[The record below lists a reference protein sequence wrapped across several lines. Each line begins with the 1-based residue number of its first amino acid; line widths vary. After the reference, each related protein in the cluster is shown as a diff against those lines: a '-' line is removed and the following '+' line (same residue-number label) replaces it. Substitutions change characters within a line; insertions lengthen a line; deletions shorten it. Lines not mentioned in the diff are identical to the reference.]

1 MAEGCVGTSPQV
13 FVVDSQASYTMPS
26 EKKPSWARGSQN
38 LLLLL
43 VGLVMLGLVVEG
55 YFISNLY
62 KKTEAFSICRSHP
75 FCQNLT
81 DSNNKGGVI
90 MSQTGFQGSNE
101 ISNGLPHQEQ
111 IHQRPFA
118 HLMGSSNPVGKM
130 DVVQWVS
137 EGGEAITHNMSY
149 DKGRLLVEIEGYY
162 YLYSKVQLNA
172 AEDCSLIQ
180 HKVMKNTSAY
190 DRSIEL
196 MKSKS
201 FRCKTPKTAS
211 PKSSDAEDLWN
222 SFLAG
227 IFHLQ
232 SGDEIFVTLE
242 NIQKIR
248 SGSTYNFMGAFM
260 IFP

>member
-1 MAEGCVGTSPQV
+1 MAEGGVGTSPQV
-13 FVVDSQASYTMPS
+13 FVVDSQASYTMPRE
-26 EKKPSWARGSQN
+26 EKPRWARGSQN

-43 VGLVMLGLVVEG
+43 VGLAMLGLVVEG

-62 KKTEAFSICRSHP
+62 KKTEEFSICRSHP
-75 FCQNLT
+75 FCQNMS
-81 DSNNKGGVI
+81 DSKNKGGFI
-90 MSQTGFQGSNE
+90 MTQIGSNE
-101 ISNGLPHQEQ
+101 ISNMSPTQAQVHK
-111 IHQRPFA
+111 RPFA
-118 HLMGSSNPVGKM
+118 HLMGSSNPVGEK
-130 DVVQWVS
+130 DVVQWVNK
-137 EGGEAITHNMSY
+137 GGEAITQNMSY
-149 DKGRLLVEIEGYY
+149 DKGRLLVEIEGFY

-190 DRSIEL
+190 DQSIEL

-201 FRCKTPKTAS
+201 FRCKTQKPVNPKNV
-211 PKSSDAEDLWN
+211 DAEDLWN

-227 IFHLQ
+227 IFHFQ

-242 NIQKIR
+242 NIKKIR